1 MPNARRVSFAVW
13 TGLLFI
19 FLGGAAAEAQA
30 PASTGPE
37 SRAAAIDLRNLQI
50 GALYLLS
57 AETYVV
63 FEPDPEL
70 HTVPGVSLHPEHMEQ
85 PPPIPASTVVRVARR
100 SAVLNVMWYELRTQD
115 GETSLG
121 WASVDEL
128 AFQEVTRVE

>member
-30 PASTGPE
+30 PASTGPA
-37 SRAAAIDLRNLQI
+37 SQAAAVDLRNLQI

-63 FEPDPEL
+63 FEPEPEL

-85 PPPIPASTVVRVARR
+85 PPLVPASTVVRIARR
-100 SAVLNVMWYELRTQD
+100 SASEGVMWYELRSQD
-115 GETSLG
+115 GETSFG
-121 WASVDEL
+121 WASADEL
-128 AFQEVTRVE
+128 SFQELTRVE